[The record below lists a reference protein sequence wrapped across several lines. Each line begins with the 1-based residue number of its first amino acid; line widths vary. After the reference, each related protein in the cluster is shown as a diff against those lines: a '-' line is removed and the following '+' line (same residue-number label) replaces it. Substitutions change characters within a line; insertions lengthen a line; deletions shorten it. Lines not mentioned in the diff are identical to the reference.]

1 MNSPNQLRKNIQS
14 LTSHLEQVRE
24 MRVQRLNI
32 EIAHIGKECK
42 RTAGH
47 ITELLKVL
55 QLPEKNNLVRL

>member
-1 MNSPNQLRKNIQS
+1 MNSPKQLRENIQS
-14 LTSHLEQVRE
+14 LTAHLEHVRE
-24 MRVQRLNI
+24 MLEQRLNI
-32 EIAHIGKECK
+32 EIAHIGKEFK